1 MNSRTLRSHRLSSMA
16 RVSAPLLAVLLP
28 ITGGNSTLAAQA
40 VIQSASIRADRS
52 LDGAWNTIIDPY
64 ENGYYNYRYEES
76 TDGYFR
82 NRKPRSVR
90 DLVEY
95 DFDAS
100 DVLDVPGDWNSQDER
115 LFFYEGTIWYK
126 KSFAYDL
133 NPGRR
138 LFVHFGAANYG
149 AVVYLNGV
157 KLGRHVGGFTPFDF
171 ELTDH
176 LRDGDNDLIVKVDN
190 KRLRAGVPTLNTDWW
205 NYGGLTRSVSLVDV
219 PSTFVSTYYVGLS
232 EDGTGVSG
240 WVQLD
245 GDDPVR
251 TIEVRIPELGS
262 SATVQTDGTG
272 FARFDFGAALERW
285 SPENPRLYS
294 VEIAS
299 PGEIFSE
306 EIGFRSLATR
316 GEDILLNGEPI
327 FLKGVSIHEE
337 APFGGGRAY
346 ALEHA
351 RQLLTWAKELG
362 CNFVRLA
369 HYPHSEHMVRE
380 ADRMGIMVW
389 SEIPVYWTVLFDN
402 EETYANAS
410 NQLAENIRR
419 DRNRASVIIWS
430 VANETPRSDE
440 RLDFLTR
447 LIAQAREMDGTRLIS
462 AATELTD
469 EGDEVHLNDPLG
481 AYLDV
486 IGVNEYFGWYSRHP
500 EEIPAITWH
509 SSHNKPLIIS
519 EFGAGAK
526 YGYHATD
533 STRWSEEYQASVYR
547 YQLPMLEKISFLRG
561 MSPWILVDFRSPRRP
576 LPRIQDFWNRKGLI
590 SDRGQRKLAFD
601 VLRQWYEGK

>member
-1 MNSRTLRSHRLSSMA
+1 MKSSTLRSSCLRGMT
-16 RVSAPLLAVLLP
+16 RVSALLIAALLP
-28 ITGGNSTLAAQA
+28 ITNGSSALSAQA
-40 VIQSASIRADRS
+40 VIQSAPIRADRT
-52 LDGAWNTIIDPY
+52 LDGAWHTIIDPY
-64 ENGYYNYRYEES
+64 ETGYYDYRYQES
-76 TDGYFR
+76 GDGYFR
-82 NRKPRSVR
+82 NLKPASVR

-100 DVLDVPGDWNSQDER
+100 DVLNVPGDWNTQDER

-133 NPGRR
+133 SPGRR
-138 LFVHFGAANYG
+138 LFVHFGAANYET
-149 AVVYLNGV
+149 VVYLNGA
-157 KLGRHVGGFTPFDF
+157 KLGSHIGGFTSFDF
-171 ELTDH
+171 ELTDL

-190 KRLRAGVPTLNTDWW
+190 KRLREGVPTVNTDWW

-232 EDGTGVSG
+232 EAGTGVSG
-240 WVQLD
+240 WAQLD
-245 GDDPVR
+245 GDNPVQ
-251 TIEVRIPELGS
+251 TIQVRVPELGS
-262 SATVQTDGTG
+262 SAMTETDSTG
-272 FARFDFGAALERW
+272 FARFEFEAAVERW

-299 PGEIFSE
+299 PGEVFSE
-306 EIGFRSLATR
+306 EIGFRSVATR
-316 GEDILLNGEPI
+316 GEDILLNGEPV
-327 FLKGVSIHEE
+327 FLKGISIHEE
-337 APFGGGRAY
+337 APFGGGRAHS
-346 ALEHA
+346 LEHA

-369 HYPHSEHMVRE
+369 HYPHNEHMVRE
-380 ADRMGIMVW
+380 ADRLGIMVW

-410 NQLAENIRR
+410 RQLAESIQR

-430 VANETPRSDE
+430 VANETPRSAA
-440 RLDFLTR
+440 RLEFLTG

-469 EGDEVHLNDPLG
+469 QGDEMQLNDPLC

-486 IGVNEYFGWYSRHP
+486 IGVNEYFGWYSRRP
-500 EEIPAITWH
+500 EDIPPITWR

-526 YGYHATD
+526 HGYHASD
-533 STRWSEEYQASVYR
+533 STRWSEEYQANVYR

-576 LPRIQDFWNRKGLI
+576 LPGIQDFWNRKGLI
-590 SDRGQRKLAFD
+590 SEEGERKLAFN
-601 VLRQWYEGK
+601 VLRQWYEER

>member
-1 MNSRTLRSHRLSSMA
+1 MISSTSHYSRLHGIA
-16 RVSAPLLAVLLP
+16 HVSALLMAALVP
-28 ITGGNSTLAAQA
+28 ITGGGSAVSAQA
-40 VIQSASIRADRS
+40 VIQSAPLRADHS
-52 LDGAWNTIIDPY
+52 LDGAWHTIIDPY
-64 ENGYYNYRYEES
+64 ETGYYDYRYEES
-76 TDGYFR
+76 ANGYFR
-82 NRKPRSVR
+82 NRKPESVR

-100 DVLDVPGDWNSQDER
+100 AELEVPGDWNSQDER

-126 KSFAYDL
+126 RSFAYGL

-138 LFVHFGAANYG
+138 LFAHFGAANYE

-157 KLGRHVGGFTPFDF
+157 KLGRHVGGFTPFDI

-190 KRLRAGVPTLNTDWW
+190 ERLREGVPTVNTDWW
-205 NYGGLTRSVSLVDV
+205 NYGGLTRSVSLVDM

-245 GDDPVR
+245 GGDPVQ
-251 TIEVRIPELGS
+251 TIEVRLPELGS
-262 SATVQTDGTG
+262 SATVETDRTG
-272 FARFDFGAALERW
+272 FARFEFEAAVQRW

-294 VEIAS
+294 VEIVS
-299 PGEIFSE
+299 PGEVFSE
-306 EIGFRSLATR
+306 EIGFRSVATR
-316 GEDILLNGEPI
+316 DEDILLNGEPV
-327 FLKGVSIHEE
+327 FLKGISIHEE
-337 APFGGGRAY
+337 APFGGGRAHS
-346 ALEHA
+346 AEHA

-369 HYPHSEHMVRE
+369 HYPHNEHMVRE
-380 ADRMGIMVW
+380 ADRLGIMVW

-402 EETYANAS
+402 DEVYANAS
-410 NQLAENIRR
+410 NQLAESIQR
-419 DRNRASVIIWS
+419 DRNRASIIIWS

-440 RLDFLTR
+440 RLEFLTG

-462 AATELTD
+462 AATESTGA
-469 EGDEVHLNDPLG
+469 GDEMHLNDPLG

-486 IGVNEYFGWYSRHP
+486 IGVNEYIGWYSRRP
-500 EEIPAITWH
+500 EDAPAITWH

-526 YGYHATD
+526 HGYHATD
-533 STRWSEEYQASVYR
+533 STRWSEEYQADVYR
-547 YQLPMLEKISFLRG
+547 YQLAMLEKISFLRG

-590 SDRGQRKLAFD
+590 SEGGERKLAFD
-601 VLRQWYEGK
+601 VLRRWYEGS

>member
-1 MNSRTLRSHRLSSMA
+1 MKSSTLRSSRLRGMN
-16 RVSAPLLAVLLP
+16 RVSALLIAALLP
-28 ITGGNSTLAAQA
+28 ITNGSSALAAQA
-40 VIQSASIRADRS
+40 VIQSAPIRADRT
-52 LDGAWNTIIDPY
+52 LDGAWHTIIDPY
-64 ENGYYNYRYEES
+64 ETGYYDYRYQES
-76 TDGYFR
+76 ANGYFR
-82 NRKPRSVR
+82 NLKPASVR

-100 DVLDVPGDWNSQDER
+100 DVLNVPGDWNTQDER

-133 NPGRR
+133 SPGRR
-138 LFVHFGAANYG
+138 LFVHFGAANYET
-149 AVVYLNGV
+149 VVYLNGA
-157 KLGRHVGGFTPFDF
+157 KLGSHIGGFTPFDF

-190 KRLRAGVPTLNTDWW
+190 KRLREGVPTVNTDWW

-232 EDGTGVSG
+232 EAGTGVSG

-245 GDDPVR
+245 GDNPVQ
-251 TIEVRIPELGS
+251 TIEVRVPESGS
-262 SATVQTDGTG
+262 SATTETDSAG
-272 FARFDFGAALERW
+272 FARFEFEAAVERW

-299 PGEIFSE
+299 PGEVFSE
-306 EIGFRSLATR
+306 EIGFRSVATR
-316 GEDILLNGEPI
+316 GEDILLNGEPV
-327 FLKGVSIHEE
+327 FLKGISIHEE
-337 APFGGGRAY
+337 APFGGGRAHS
-346 ALEHA
+346 LEHA

-369 HYPHSEHMVRE
+369 HYPHNEHMVRE
-380 ADRMGIMVW
+380 ADRLGIMVW
-389 SEIPVYWTVLFDN
+389 SEIPVYWTVLFDK

-410 NQLAENIRR
+410 NQLAESIQR

-430 VANETPRSDE
+430 VANETPRSAA
-440 RLDFLTR
+440 RLEFLTG
-447 LIAQAREMDGTRLIS
+447 LIAQAREMDSTRLIS

-469 EGDEVHLNDPLG
+469 RGDEMQLNDPLC

-486 IGVNEYFGWYSRHP
+486 IGVNEYFGWYSRRP
-500 EEIPAITWH
+500 EDIPAITWR

-526 YGYHATD
+526 HGYHASD
-533 STRWSEEYQASVYR
+533 STRWSEEYQANVYR
-547 YQLPMLEKISFLRG
+547 YQLAMLEKISFLRG
-561 MSPWILVDFRSPRRP
+561 MSPWILVDFRSPRRS
-576 LPRIQDFWNRKGLI
+576 LPGIQDFWNRKGLI
-590 SDRGQRKLAFD
+590 SEEGERKLAFN
-601 VLRQWYEGK
+601 VLRLWYEER